1 MNENYLKRRHNM
13 KIIGRTLFL
22 LFFFFCLAVGT
33 GHAAEKP
40 NIVVIWGDDIGLT
53 NISAYSKGVMGY
65 QTPNIDRVA
74 NEGVTFTDA
83 YADQS
88 CTAGRSSF
96 ITGQSPFRTGLSKVG
111 MPGAKEGISA
121 EDPTLATLLKQQGY
135 ATGQFGKNHLGDRN
149 EHLPTVHGFD
159 EFFGALYHL
168 NASEE
173 PEQSDYPKGAEFIKR
188 YGPRGVLDCRASD
201 KDDPATDPRAGKM
214 GKQVCTDTGPLTK
227 KRMETVDDE
236 FAEHAQDFIKR
247 QHKAGKPFFTWV
259 NFTHM
264 HFRTHAKPESMEQSG
279 VAQNEYHD
287 AMIDHDKNV
296 GSILDLLDELGIA
309 DNTIV
314 LYSTDNGPHRNTW
327 PDAGTSPFRNEKNSG
342 WEGASRVPSFARWPG
357 KIKAG
362 IVSNDIISHLDWLPT
377 LVAAAG
383 EPQVKEKLLN
393 GYKANGKKYK
403 VHLDGYNFLP
413 NLTGKE
419 KEGPRK
425 EFYYFSDDGDLLALR
440 YNNWKVHF
448 MVQDQE
454 GTLEI
459 WQREFRNLRT
469 PLIFNLRTDPF
480 EQATITSN
488 TYWDWYIDHAWIMYP
503 IGDVVGEFLGTFKEY
518 PPRMKAASF
527 TLGDVLDKL
536 QPAAH

>member
-1 MNENYLKRRHNM
+1 M
-13 KIIGRTLFL
+13 KQKKTFFTVLTML
-22 LFFFFCLAVGT
+22 LVFGGT
-33 GHAAEKP
+33 TAWAAEKP
-40 NIVVIWGDDIGLT
+40 NIVVIWGDDIGRT
-53 NISAYSKGVMGY
+53 NISAFSKGMMGY
-65 QTPNIDRVA
+65 KTPNIDRIA
-74 NEGVTFTDA
+74 NEGMLFTDA

-96 ITGQSPFRTGLSKVG
+96 VTGQSPFRTGLSKVG
-111 MPGAKEGISA
+111 MPGAKEGLSA
-121 EDPTLATLLKQQGY
+121 EDPSIATLMKQQGY
-135 ATGQFGKNHLGDRN
+135 ATAQFGKNHLGDRN

-173 PEQSDYPKGAEFIKR
+173 PEQRDYPKDPDFLRK
-188 YGPRGVLDCRASD
+188 YGPRGVLDCVASD
-201 KDDPATDPRAGKM
+201 KDDPTTDPRAGKM
-214 GKQVCTDTGPLTK
+214 GKQVCKDTGPLTK

-236 FAEHAQDFIKR
+236 FAERAQNFIKR

-264 HFRTHAKPESMEQSG
+264 HVRTHAKPESLGQSG
-279 VAQNEYHD
+279 TAQSEYHD

-296 GSILDLLDELGIA
+296 GSILDLIDELGIA
-309 DNTIV
+309 ENTIV
-314 LYSTDNGPHRNTW
+314 LYSTDNGPHRNSW

-342 WEGASRVPSFARWPG
+342 WEGAYRVPSFARWPG

-362 IVSNDIISHLDWLPT
+362 TVSNEIISHLDWLPT

-383 EPQVKEKLLN
+383 EPQIKEKLMK
-393 GYKANGKKYK
+393 GYTADGKKYK
-403 VHLDGYNFLP
+403 VYLDGYNFLP
-413 NLTGKE
+413 LMTGQD

-425 EFYYFSDDGDLLALR
+425 EFYYFSDEGDLMGLR

-459 WQREFRNLRT
+459 WQRKFRGLRT
-469 PLIFNLRTDPF
+469 PYIFNLRTDPF
-480 EQATITSN
+480 EQATVTSN
-488 TYWDWYIDHAWIMYP
+488 TYWDWYIDHAWILYP
-503 IGDVVGEFLGTFKEY
+503 MGDVVGEFLATFKEY
-518 PPRMKAASF
+518 PPRMKAGSF
-527 TLGDVLDKL
+527 TIGDALEKL
-536 QPAAH
+536 EPPPH